1 MQAPTRQVAA
11 AGDLSGG
18 AEGRMQVTAH
28 TADGGIQ
35 FVLQLTAARVA
46 PAAAPAADRARARPA
61 S

>member
-1 MQAPTRQVAA
+1 MQPPTRQVAA

-35 FVLQLTAARVA
+35 FVLQLTAARGARSRGAGPTAARTA
-46 PAAAPAADRARARPA
+46 PA